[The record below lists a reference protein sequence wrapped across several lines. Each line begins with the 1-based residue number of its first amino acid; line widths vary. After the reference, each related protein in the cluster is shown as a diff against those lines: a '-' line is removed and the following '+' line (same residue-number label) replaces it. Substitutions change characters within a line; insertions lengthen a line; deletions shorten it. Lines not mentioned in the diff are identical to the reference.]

1 VYVHIHTNITCMHTH
16 LCARLCCLLP
26 LLLCEGVT
34 AGDLND
40 GILCH
45 PCGVIITFPPGVR
58 GRLPTVVGLL
68 SSSVGAMA
76 LLVPGRLL
84 ASPCVCCSVCV
95 AVCALQCVS
104 CSACVVVR
112 VVQCVCCSAARAG
125 SATSQPLHVSQ
136 CVRCRVCVA
145 VCVLQRMLCSLCV
158 AVLLVSCRL
167 LVSPTAACTHED
179 SRKIHACIHIYI

>member
-1 VYVHIHTNITCMHTH
+1 MYAYRCICIHIYIQTYIHIFILFVDIYVYVYVYIHTNITCMRHKCMYMYIQITCMYTH
-16 LCARLCCLLP
+16 LCTRLCCLLP

-45 PCGVIITFPPGVR
+45 PCGFIMTFPPGVR

-84 ASPCVCCSVCV
+84 ASSCVCCSVCV
-95 AVCALQCVS
+95 AV
-104 CSACVVVR
+104 
-112 VVQCVCCSAARAG
+112 
-125 SATSQPLHVSQ
+125 
-136 CVRCRVCVA
+136 
-145 VCVLQRMLCSLCV
+145 
-158 AVLLVSCRL
+158 
-167 LVSPTAACTHED
+167 
-179 SRKIHACIHIYI
+179 

>member
-1 VYVHIHTNITCMHTH
+1 MHAHTPVRAT
-16 LCARLCCLLP
+16 LLSAAASA
-26 LLLCEGVT
+26 L
-34 AGDLND
+34 
-40 GILCH
+40 
-45 PCGVIITFPPGVR
+45 R
-58 GRLPTVVGLL
+58 GRDCWRFERRNTLPSLRSHHHISTRRPWQT
-68 SSSVGAMA
+68 SN
-76 LLVPGRLL
+76 GRW
-84 ASPCVCCSVCV
+84 
-95 AVCALQCVS
+95 
-104 CSACVVVR
+104 SAELER
-112 VVQCVCCSAARAG
+112 GRHGTARAG